1 MPHHPV
7 EHLAR
12 AHGVVAHDLL
22 VRMAAR
28 EAHVLVEHLGGVDLG
43 RAFVQEQLRV
53 VAGHVA
59 GVFVVLVVGLHIGQE
74 DVRAFLLAAQ
84 RRHGARVARADDQHV
99 AVLGIGDVADH
110 GRVAQ
115 PRRLFSMK
123 SAGLMPSCSQPPP
136 ADSTPSPLRAMYLR
150 AW

>member
-1 MPHHPV
+1 MSQ
-7 EHLAR
+7 AYS
-12 AHGVVAHDLL
+12 
-22 VRMAAR
+22 
-28 EAHVLVEHLGGVDLG
+28 
-43 RAFVQEQLRV
+43 F
-53 VAGHVA
+53 
-59 GVFVVLVVGLHIGQE
+59 VLVVGLHIGQE

-115 PRRLFSMK
+115 THAGLFSMK

-136 ADSTPSPLRAMYLR
+136 ADSTPSPLRAMYSSGVVGAFALAFWR
-150 AW
+150 G